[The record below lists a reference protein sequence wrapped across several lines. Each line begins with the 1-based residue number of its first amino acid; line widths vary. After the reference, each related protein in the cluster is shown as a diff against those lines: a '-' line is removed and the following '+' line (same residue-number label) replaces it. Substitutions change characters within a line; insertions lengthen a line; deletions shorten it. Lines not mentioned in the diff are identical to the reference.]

1 MNDEQLLR
9 YSRQILLPQIDVQGQ
24 EKMLAARVLLIGMGG
39 LGSPAAMY
47 LAAAGV
53 GELVLVDDDCVDETN
68 LQRQIVYTEKHVGE
82 LKVESAKQ
90 TLQSINTAIKIAT
103 FTQRLDVETMA
114 EQVAQAD
121 VVLDCSDNLET
132 RQRVNRICFERKK
145 PLVSGAA
152 IRMEG
157 QLVVFDFRDDTT
169 PCYQCLYAVTG
180 EEPLSCSQSGIL
192 GPVVGIVG
200 THQALE
206 ALKIIAGVSAF
217 ARGRLGIFDGVKGE
231 WRYLNF
237 AKDLEC
243 VCCGS

>member
-90 TLQSINTAIKIAT
+90 TLQSINTAIKIVYFYTA
-103 FTQRLDVETMA
+103 
-114 EQVAQAD
+114 
-121 VVLDCSDNLET
+121 
-132 RQRVNRICFERKK
+132 
-145 PLVSGAA
+145 
-152 IRMEG
+152 
-157 QLVVFDFRDDTT
+157 FRCRD
-169 PCYQCLYAVTG
+169 YG
-180 EEPLSCSQSGIL
+180 
-192 GPVVGIVG
+192 
-200 THQALE
+200 
-206 ALKIIAGVSAF
+206 
-217 ARGRLGIFDGVKGE
+217 
-231 WRYLNF
+231 
-237 AKDLEC
+237 
-243 VCCGS
+243 